1 MASLYGG
8 FLMRWLPR
16 AMASLC
22 RTVFLTENHSAH
34 GASGLNL
41 KAYTRPSA
49 TSQLALPED
58 GNSDHGTGFGG
69 DNYSVNDRGEH
80 RGNTP
85 GVLGLRVLAGIAE
98 LNACPRL

>member
-1 MASLYGG
+1 
-8 FLMRWLPR
+8 
-16 AMASLC
+16 MASLC

-69 DNYSVNDRGEH
+69 DNYSVDDRGEH

-85 GVLGLRVLAGIAE
+85 ALAGGE
-98 LNACPRL
+98 VKDGECVRRPPPD